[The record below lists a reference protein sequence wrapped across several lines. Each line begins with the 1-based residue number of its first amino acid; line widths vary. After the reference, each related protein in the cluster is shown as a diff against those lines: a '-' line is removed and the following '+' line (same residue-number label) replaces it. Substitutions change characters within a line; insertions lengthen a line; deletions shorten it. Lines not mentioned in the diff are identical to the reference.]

1 MFDEDKVARWG
12 LLAGVAFVVLAAVS
26 AFIAGS
32 PPKLDDPDKK
42 IIEFFTDNQ
51 DALRVG
57 AYLGGLSNVAFLWF
71 LGSLFGRLRR
81 AEGGAGRMA
90 GVALTGAVAA
100 VTVTFVANGI
110 GAYSALHVESSAFGY
125 RLSSVMFGFTGFA
138 IAVFTAGVSVVLW
151 NHDVLPKWFGYL
163 GEAIA
168 VGWFVAAAGVT
179 TENST
184 IFTIGFIVF
193 IAWALWV
200 AALSIQLYRTPE

>member
-32 PPKLDDPDKK
+32 PPKLDDADTK
-42 IIEFFTDNQ
+42 IVAYFTDHQ
-51 DALRVG
+51 DALRIG
-57 AYLGGLSNVAFLWF
+57 SYLGGLANVAFLWF
-71 LGSLFGRLRR
+71 LGSLFGRIRR

-100 VTVTFVANGI
+100 IAVTFIANGI
-110 GAYSALHVESSAFGY
+110 GAYVALHPESSPFGY
-125 RLSSVMFGFTGFA
+125 RLSSVLFGYTGFA

-151 NHDVLPKWFGYL
+151 NHGLLPKWFGYL

-168 VGWFVAAAGVT
+168 VAWFVAAAVVT
-179 TENST
+179 TENET

-193 IAWALWV
+193 IVWAVWV